1 MHGGAWLKKIVL
13 PSSEDGYYRFGE
25 LPALIAEALHPDEKR
40 PDDFILSVVIWRD
53 DGSEYGQFIEC
64 TPPADSRENNLD
76 RHAEWTQTPIEL
88 TEEDK
93 AHPDRCKWLH
103 WLWHE
108 QRRPDAARRYW
119 PDGRALIVWSEE
131 TQNRSKRAV
140 SLASEREWYEH
151 RMTRDASLASDTP
164 GHLCVLDGN
173 LNELTFKH
181 GAALER
187 GWVHIDELNRWGAT
201 LRPPSVFS
209 TPTAQRPT
217 YSYPMF
223 ERLQPRT
230 EWRGGR
236 MVDTDVLTLTEAA
249 KLASKHAGDEVTQE
263 DFLRAAGRGEIA
275 LRAVVHRTAKV
286 HRYDGGVYCNGG
298 TVNENIVPAGS
309 IPTLPL
315 TACQHLAATGRASW
329 RTFDGFEQID
339 GVLMRYT
346 SGILSN
352 DEPDFVTV
360 PEDCRVTGN
369 DVHSLADEFVSS
381 SSERGHVAAKAET
394 DSGKEPAWSVTKPRR
409 YHGYTFPLHR
419 LLVSAH
425 REGRPCPTAR
435 DVLETWRVDKPLEIA
450 RVLSDGLDYID
461 ARGNEKPAD
470 LKAVQ
475 KAIKRMT
482 TGTR

>member
-369 DVHSLADEFVSS
+369 DVHALADAFTD
-381 SSERGHVAAKAET
+381 AA
-394 DSGKEPAWSVTKPRR
+394 GQLSVQGTPSK
-409 YHGYTFPLHR
+409 
-419 LLVSAH
+419 
-425 REGRPCPTAR
+425 
-435 DVLETWRVDKPLEIA
+435 
-450 RVLSDGLDYID
+450 LSDADKVDIVRLYDRGRGESVNALAKRFKVSRPTID
-461 ARGNEKPAD
+461 KA
-470 LKAVQ
+470 LKQAG
-475 KAIKRMT
+475 IKN
-482 TGTR
+482 